1 MELSDLKLGKELSAL
16 GLEKELERFTS
27 ARSELDSAL
36 DAITATAVSPDR
48 LIKVTV
54 TGRGE
59 LRGLEFDPGIYR
71 EQDIAALAASI
82 LATVSQ
88 ANVTAATKVA
98 AAYSEFE
105 EQVS

>member
-1 MELSDLKLGKELSAL
+1 MDLSHLKLGQELSAL

-27 ARSELDSAL
+27 ASSKLDSAL
-36 DAITATAVSPDR
+36 DAITATAVSADR

-71 EQDIAALAASI
+71 EQDVQALAASI

-88 ANVTAATKVA
+88 ANAAAAAKAAT
-98 AAYSEFE
+98 AYREFE